1 MGILFSGREL
11 VSIGM
16 GIEVNGAAF
25 YDSLAG
31 CAKDDSVKTTY
42 RQLADKEREHVQTFQ
57 KMLSSVSDYDPPE
70 TLTEEYEAYMRALV
84 DSLVFTDEK
93 TACDL
98 ARRMSSDL
106 EAVRT
111 ALIAEKDSIL
121 FYTEMRDLVRAAERH
136 VVDQLIAEEKSHV
149 RELTEL
155 MRNVSAGRGGNP
167 E

>member
-1 MGILFSGREL
+1 
-11 VSIGM
+11 
-16 GIEVNGAAF
+16 
-25 YDSLAG
+25 
-31 CAKDDSVKTTY
+31 
-42 RQLADKEREHVQTFQ
+42 
-57 KMLSSVSDYDPPE
+57 
-70 TLTEEYEAYMRALV
+70 MRALV
-84 DSLVFTDEK
+84 DSLVFNDEK

-98 ARRMSSDL
+98 AQRMSGDL

-155 MRNVSAGRGGNP
+155 MRNVSAGRWGNL

>member
-11 VSIGM
+11 ISIGI

-25 YDSLAG
+25 YDSLAE
-31 CAKDDSVKTTY
+31 CARNDSVKTTY
-42 RQLADKEREHVQTFQ
+42 RQLANKERAHVQAFRD
-57 KMLSSVSDYDPPE
+57 MLDSVSDYDPPD
-70 TLTEEYEAYMRALV
+70 TLTAEYEAYVTALV

-98 ARRMSSDL
+98 AQRMSGDL

-121 FYTEMRDLVRAAERH
+121 FYTEMRDLIRASERH

-155 MRNVSAGRGGNP
+155 MRNISAGRWGNID
-167 E
+167 